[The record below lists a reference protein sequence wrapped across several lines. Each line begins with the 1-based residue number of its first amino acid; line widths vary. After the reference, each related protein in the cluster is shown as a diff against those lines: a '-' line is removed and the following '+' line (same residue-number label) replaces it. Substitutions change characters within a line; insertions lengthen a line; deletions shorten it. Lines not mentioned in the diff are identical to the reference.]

1 MGPNVGDVLGEVD
14 AGTAAAIRIKLPRLR
29 YQMRHGKWV
38 GAIERMRGLYRSA
51 GAVIEFAANLRLR
64 RLRASG
70 TVSAASGE
78 FARLPEEQL
87 GQLDELRPPASAWPH
102 LERSGR
108 LQTRTIQEREQSL
121 ALS

>member
-1 MGPNVGDVLGEVD
+1 MRLRPTEQMGPNVGDVLGEVD
-14 AGTAAAIRIKLPRLR
+14 AGTAAAIRTKLPRLR

-64 RLRASG
+64 ASG
-70 TVSAASGE
+70 TVSAASGEGE

-87 GQLDELRPPASAWPH
+87 G
-102 LERSGR
+102 
-108 LQTRTIQEREQSL
+108 
-121 ALS
+121 